1 MWKVSF
7 SNETVRN
14 TIAAAGLALFS
25 WHTLTLHEIAKSVEV
40 LLKTSSTTEVR
51 LERLE
56 NAVFFNNANRKE

>member
-1 MWKVSF
+1 MSL

-56 NAVFFNNANRKE
+56 NAVFFKNASSKKE

>member
-1 MWKVSF
+1 MSL

-14 TIAAAGLALFS
+14 TIAAASLALFS

-40 LLKTSSTTEVR
+40 LLKTSSTAEVR

-56 NAVFFNNANRKE
+56 NAVFFNNASSKK

>member
-1 MWKVSF
+1 MSF
-7 SNETVRN
+7 STETVRN

-56 NAVFFNNANRKE
+56 NAVFFDHAKRNE

>member
-1 MWKVSF
+1 MSL
-7 SNETVRN
+7 SNETIRN

-40 LLKTSSTTEVR
+40 LLKTSSNTEVR

-56 NAVFFNNANRKE
+56 NAVFFNNAKKE

>member
-1 MWKVSF
+1 MSL

-56 NAVFFNNANRKE
+56 NAVFFENARKE

>member
-1 MWKVSF
+1 MSL

-56 NAVFFNNANRKE
+56 NAVFFDNASSKKE

>member
-1 MWKVSF
+1 MSF

-56 NAVFFNNANRKE
+56 NAVFFNNEKRNK

>member
-1 MWKVSF
+1 MSL

-40 LLKTSSTTEVR
+40 LLKTSSTAEVR

-56 NAVFFNNANRKE
+56 NAVFFNNASSKKE

>member
-1 MWKVSF
+1 MSL

-56 NAVFFNNANRKE
+56 NAVFFDHAKRNE

>member
-7 SNETVRN
+7 SNETIRN

-56 NAVFFNNANRKE
+56 NAVFFDHAKRNK

>member
-1 MWKVSF
+1 MSL

-56 NAVFFNNANRKE
+56 NAVFFNNAKKE

>member
-1 MWKVSF
+1 MSL

-56 NAVFFNNANRKE
+56 NAVFFNNASSKKE

>member
-1 MWKVSF
+1 MSL

-56 NAVFFNNANRKE
+56 NAVFFNNASSKK

>member
-1 MWKVSF
+1 MPF
-7 SNETVRN
+7 SSETVRN

-40 LLKTSSTTEVR
+40 LLKTSSTTEIR

-56 NAVFFNNANRKE
+56 NAVFFNNASSKK